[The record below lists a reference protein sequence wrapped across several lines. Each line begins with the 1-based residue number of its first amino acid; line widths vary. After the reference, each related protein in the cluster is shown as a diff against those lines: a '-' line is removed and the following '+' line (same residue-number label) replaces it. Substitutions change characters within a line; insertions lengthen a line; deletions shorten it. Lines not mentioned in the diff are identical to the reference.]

1 LGLVASTL
9 QTPVPDAVLQRLAEL
24 PVSHDEAQAFDLTSR
39 RKGIVGSAR
48 RRWHDYQMV
57 GAGRAEI
64 PWGFVRYLGAVWG
77 PGSCWL
83 VPVGAAP
90 RLAARLGGI

>member
-1 LGLVASTL
+1 VASTL
-9 QTPVPDAVLQRLAEL
+9 QTPVPDAVLQRLAER

-57 GAGRAEI
+57 GGRAEI

-77 PGSCWL
+77 LGSCWL
-83 VPVGAAP
+83 VPVGAAR
-90 RLAARLGGI
+90 RLAARVGGI